1 MKRLLICFSGIT
13 LICQSVLASDN
24 WFGIYLEGQK
34 IGYSRVWEEP
44 LPKGTTGRL
53 SLNKTV
59 LKSEMMG
66 TALEM
71 EITSRSD
78 VTANGR
84 PRKMDFVT
92 TSSGRT
98 QTISAVFD
106 AKEVKVAIDN
116 GGQKSSKTIPLPSGI
131 KVVDDPTAGLVL
143 EGILQK
149 GTYKVHV
156 LDPTTISLVENEV
169 AVLGGAK
176 LSIAGKE
183 VQTTLVEVRDPR
195 STSKIYLSE
204 KGDVV
209 KIVGALGME
218 MLPEEKKVALA
229 GFGSNR
235 IDLGETAAIKVSPG
249 LPQPQNALVVTYK
262 ISGENLPT
270 IPSDAYQSAT
280 KNPDGSI
287 ILKVNPT
294 FPDPKSSKTLGE
306 VGVNAQTYL
315 KPSMHIPSDQKRF
328 KDLAK
333 QIVGTETNAAKAMRL
348 ISVWVGEKIGV
359 NAGIGVLR
367 DANEVL
373 DSKEGVCRD
382 NAILAAT
389 LLRASGI
396 PTKVISGLIYDQQ
409 AMYYHAWNECWD
421 GKRWVLIDSTRPRT
435 DQNALRIKL
444 GQGNVEEAFLFT
456 VLTRAKV
463 EVLNVKYRS

>member
-1 MKRLLICFSGIT
+1 
-13 LICQSVLASDN
+13 
-24 WFGIYLEGQK
+24 
-34 IGYSRVWEEP
+34 
-44 LPKGTTGRL
+44 
-53 SLNKTV
+53 
-59 LKSEMMG
+59 
-66 TALEM
+66 
-71 EITSRSD
+71 
-78 VTANGR
+78 
-84 PRKMDFVT
+84 
-92 TSSGRT
+92 
-98 QTISAVFD
+98 
-106 AKEVKVAIDN
+106 
-116 GGQKSSKTIPLPSGI
+116 
-131 KVVDDPTAGLVL
+131 
-143 EGILQK
+143 
-149 GTYKVHV
+149 
-156 LDPTTISLVENEV
+156 
-169 AVLGGAK
+169 
-176 LSIAGKE
+176 
-183 VQTTLVEVRDPR
+183 
-195 STSKIYLSE
+195 
-204 KGDVV
+204 
-209 KIVGALGME
+209 
-218 MLPEEKKVALA
+218 
-229 GFGSNR
+229 
-235 IDLGETAAIKVSPG
+235 
-249 LPQPQNALVVTYK
+249 VVTYK